1 MCEGW
6 GSYRQMTDRLSSST
20 PCPPPLS
27 YLRALPRCSSLLGS
41 GAGVLRGGQSMS
53 GSRYPDSDGLG
64 RLGSDDALQHLLL
77 THPLRQHAPRQRPPH
92 RKSLHNKSP
101 HLITCPVRFEQVLLE
116 KIEYY
121 SPLQHRPSLRQ
132 AHRGWP
138 SNYLVLPQQ
147 RALWSSV
154 IIQLAWQWSVVRL
167 RGTML

>member
-1 MCEGW
+1 MKG
-6 GSYRQMTDRLSSST
+6 GGVTDRC

-27 YLRALPRCSSLLGS
+27 YLRALPRFSSLLGS

-92 RKSLHNKSP
+92 RKSCRDLHNKSP

-116 KIEYY
+116 NRIFQSTAAPTE
-121 SPLQHRPSLRQ
+121 SE

>member
-1 MCEGW
+1 MGELQTVD
-6 GSYRQMTDRLSSST
+6 RQAL
-20 PCPPPLS
+20 L
-27 YLRALPRCSSLLGS
+27 LHALPSPSLTSGLFPAALRFLDLGL
-41 GAGVLRGGQSMS
+41 ACCGQSMS
-53 GSRYPDSDGLG
+53 GSRYPDSHGLG

-92 RKSLHNKSP
+92 RKSCRDLHNKSP

-132 AHRGWP
+132 AHRGWL

-154 IIQLAWQWSVVRL
+154 IIHLAWQWSVVRL